1 MSKLNLS
8 PNLFLEVNELSRL
21 VKFLSDDG
29 YKLIFKNLL
38 SSFGIARGQNSDY
51 FKVSYKEG
59 SDNVI
64 VVNSG
69 IAIDENVNIIVLK
82 NNKEIE
88 LPSTV
93 EYNKKYW
100 VVISHATTNN
110 EEGTV
115 SVSEIGNLRGN
126 GTSFLSVLRGQPNFP
141 TKIKFTSSKN
151 TEEYEV
157 VEVTSDTDAV
167 IAGDFVEESGLNYQ
181 VIGTFTPGFQPD
193 DENKMI
199 YEYDSCDIEI
209 VQSESAPE
217 LSEGQFILASF
228 IRSNGVAVNDERS
241 RNYINTE
248 FHEEVENETD
258 DNQLACLLRTSIKN
272 DKFIDIQ
279 FEWGYK
285 VTRYELVTTSNNN
298 IFNILMGESKY
309 LSTGSIPNGFFKG
322 WVLLNRTNMKSV
334 VIDDSVA
341 NSLYIGGFNS
351 SMVSSSNNDFI
362 IVPNFSEF
370 EIVFNLTGTNYND
383 DDTDYVFKFS
393 IESIKSRV
401 TLPLEYD
408 DTKIEMK
415 YRMLG
420 VGETTEFKQLSNLQF
435 INVKG
440 EKETLGNSSFSVTI
454 NRPEKVQR
462 NYS

>member
-1 MSKLNLS
+1 MSKLKLS

-29 YKLIFKNLL
+29 YKLIFKNLF

-88 LPSTV
+88 LPSIV

-100 VVISHATTNN
+100 VVISHATTND

-141 TKIKFTSSKN
+141 TKIKFTSIKN

-199 YEYDSCDIEI
+199 YEYDSCNIEI

-258 DNQLACLLRTSIKN
+258 DNPLVCLLRTSIKN

-341 NSLYIGGFNS
+341 NSLYVGGFNS